1 MEILIRCEHELCLT
15 VIKRKEIF
23 IPSDFTKSLYC
34 LRVDTSVFMS
44 GEKEFIVITAGE
56 AITRSL
62 KQKKN
67 HHFFIMVKAKPF
79 STNELSAI

>member
-1 MEILIRCEHELCLT
+1 MRCEHELCLT
-15 VIKRKEIF
+15 VIKRKGIF

-34 LRVDTSVFMS
+34 LRVVMSVFTS

-62 KQKKN
+62 KQKKSSLF
-67 HHFFIMVKAKPF
+67 HHGKG
-79 STNELSAI
+79 